1 MQKIVEK
8 VFTGGHDVEKG
19 RPRMIEA
26 DAGIVARQQNAA
38 LRIKNK

>member
-26 DAGIVARQQNAA
+26 DAGIVRV
-38 LRIKNK
+38 LRAEWQPI